1 MLQIKIILKNLLNER
16 YSAPS
21 HNYLVKVI
29 YMED

>member
-1 MLQIKIILKNLLNER
+1 MLQIKIIFKNLFDER
-16 YSAPS
+16 YSAPF